1 MPPQPPEPLSP
12 IERRSILVF
21 TGAVAVM
28 LIGWGLGF
36 ALREPLWNADP
47 TTIARPPVMREVFG
61 SGVSAMMNT
70 GLIIGFISAGYL
82 AALWALRRG
91 FRYGFPA
98 AIAWSALVCIALLP
112 MRPLASPDVTHLAAD
127 VRTLWLHHRYPTN
140 SSNAPGKVDDPVA
153 QGVITYKNSPSGY
166 GPIAYGIG
174 GLPIPIVGDGLGAN
188 VAGQKFIAGLFLV
201 IAAAATGLVARRLGM
216 NAGLAAGF
224 VGLNPLMLF
233 EFAGDG
239 HNDSIMV
246 AFSVLA
252 LLYLLEREWPDRA
265 IGLVIAAGAVLSK
278 FSIVIAAP
286 LVIASWWPRF
296 RLPFAALCAVAGTG
310 LTVLIMSGHG
320 PGFSTLGPAT
330 AVSLTTP
337 ANVLSHWLDL
347 GRHGRD
353 VVVGLGYSLWAVA
366 LGAIIFRHRL
376 DTPQNLIAAIALAVW
391 LFVFLGSAGTLPWY
405 QSWYLPFAALSGRR
419 WLVVASMV
427 FSIGGFA
434 PILSLHWASDL
445 AQQLN
450 VSRPVDLVVMALWL
464 ATGIVALVLWI
475 LDSGRGRRTGP
486 RTRQAVRAERR
497 RQSRR
502 TA

>member
-1 MPPQPPEPLSP
+1 MPQPQPEPISP
-12 IERRSILVF
+12 AQRRAMLVF
-21 TGAVAVM
+21 LGGFAVM

-36 ALREPLWNADP
+36 SLRVPLWDADP
-47 TTIARPPVMREVFG
+47 STIARPPVMRDVFG
-61 SGVSAMMNT
+61 AGISSMTNT
-70 GLIIGFISAGYL
+70 GLIIGVVSAGYL

-98 AIAWSALVCIALLP
+98 AVAASAILALALLP

-127 VRTLWLHHRYPTN
+127 VRTLWLHHEYPT
-140 SSNAPGKVDDPVA
+140 SFKHAPGKIDDPVA
-153 QGVITYKNSPSGY
+153 REVLVYTNSPSGY

-174 GLPIPIVGDGLGAN
+174 GLPIPFVGDGLAAN

-201 IAAAATGLVARRLGM
+201 IAAAATGFVARRLGT

-252 LLYLLEREWPDRA
+252 LFYLLEREWADRG
-265 IGLVIAAGAVLSK
+265 IGLVVAAGAVLSK
-278 FSIVIAAP
+278 FSIAIAAP
-286 LVIASWWPRF
+286 LVFTSWFPRF
-296 RLPFAALCAVAGTG
+296 RIPLAALFTIAGIIA
-310 LTVLIMSGHG
+310 TVVIMSGHG
-320 PGFSTLGPAT
+320 PRFATLGPAT

-337 ANVLSHWLDL
+337 ANVLSHWLEL
-347 GRHGRD
+347 GSHGRD
-353 VVVGLGYSLWAVA
+353 IVVGLGYGLWAVA
-366 LGAIIFRHRL
+366 LGAILFRHRL
-376 DTPQNLIAAIALAVW
+376 DTPQELIAASALAIW

-405 QSWYLPFAALSGRR
+405 QSWYLPFAALSGKR
-419 WLVVASMV
+419 WLVAASLV

-434 PILSLHWASDL
+434 PILSLHWTNDL
-445 AQQLN
+445 ARQLN
-450 VSRPVDLVVMALWL
+450 VSRPVDVVVLALWL
-464 ATGIVALVLWI
+464 ATGLVALALWVV
-475 LDSGRGRRTGP
+475 DSGRGP
-486 RTRQAVRAERR
+486 RTEVRSRQSVRAQRR
-497 RQSRR
+497 RQARR